1 VITKHTPGPWTVA
14 PDGLVDIDA
23 ADGLPVAVATGW
35 LYRTHPECLANV
47 ALIAAAPDLLA
58 ALRDCEEF
66 IGEHYGRCGYTAP
79 PDTLRKARA
88 AIAAAVRV
96 RE

>member
-1 VITKHTPGPWTVA
+1 MSGERWW
-14 PDGLVDIDA
+14 
-23 ADGLPVAVATGW
+23 ADGTAVKDEKGLRVANCGLW
-35 LYRTHPECLANV
+35 QD
-47 ALIAAAPDLLA
+47 ALLCAAAPELLD
-58 ALRDCEEF
+58 ALRACEEF

-79 PDTLRKARA
+79 PDTLRKVRA